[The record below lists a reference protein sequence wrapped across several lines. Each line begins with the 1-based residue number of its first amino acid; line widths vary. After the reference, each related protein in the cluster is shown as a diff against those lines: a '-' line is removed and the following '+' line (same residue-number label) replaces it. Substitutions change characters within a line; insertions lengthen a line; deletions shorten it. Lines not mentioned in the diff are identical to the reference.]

1 VTAFTIVSN
10 NIPGRA
16 LRGRVKAHMAA
27 HFLNPPAS
35 GVPAPTVLALQE
47 FVSWRDEFVAWMP
60 TYWRMEWGNAGQP
73 VAWDT
78 RTWGRVAQ
86 GTVRVWKG
94 GPTIGSEGA
103 GGPVTRDTFVNWFRL
118 AHKYG
123 GGELTV
129 VNIHFIPT
137 IDLPKQPGA
146 DVSRGEVHRASVAG
160 LAKFVA
166 ETTGPV
172 VVCGDFNAHWGH
184 GNLQPLRDVGLRLA
198 NNPGEWTHAKG
209 KRQID
214 LVMYR
219 DGTTRHASGVFPTL
233 VDDDKDGQFD
243 DDHRGVWVHFS
254 LAAKPDPKEG
264 DVKPYDLT
272 TYDGRRVDWIT
283 RAALE
288 DTAARLRYADGKL
301 TLTQGSYNAG
311 KVGAS
316 AGTHDG
322 GGVVDL
328 SAYDHERK
336 VRELRRTGFAA
347 WYRPA
352 IKGLWPEH
360 IHAVLI
366 GNAKLSPSAARQV
379 TAYLNGRNGLADNG
393 ADNGP
398 RDFVKN
404 RYTWTRGTP
413 PKPKPPTAVESFQR
427 DLAALLDKYQGRILK
442 RRVGAHKM
450 LHDIR
455 ARAAKGPQK

>member
-1 VTAFTIVSN
+1 VTEIKVCTYNAGGQPTDTRLAQDWQALKVHGVRVLGVSEVGRRTGALLRSGFN
-10 NIPGRA
+10 VYRLPNDKAAGFPSRDQIALLVHPDHPVERWDADKLNDPTPVERAVAGARLTGVGTSKYVVWADVAGVRYGETHLIPSTMHRTKAGEWANPKARA
-16 LRGRVKAHMAA
+16 LYVKQVAALVAWFERGGDVLVGDLNNQPPNALLAPLRKVAVAYTAPSFVKDNRELDHVWIKRG
-27 HFLNPPAS
+27 PS
-35 GVPAPTVLALQE
+35 GAPKFAVTDVRALQGYAGDHRPVVATLDVPA
-47 FVSWRDEFVAWMP
+47 
-60 TYWRMEWGNAGQP
+60 
-73 VAWDT
+73 
-78 RTWGRVAQ
+78 
-86 GTVRVWKG
+86 
-94 GPTIGSEGA
+94 
-103 GGPVTRDTFVNWFRL
+103 
-118 AHKYG
+118 
-123 GGELTV
+123 
-129 VNIHFIPT
+129 
-137 IDLPKQPGA
+137 
-146 DVSRGEVHRASVAG
+146 
-160 LAKFVA
+160 
-166 ETTGPV
+166 
-172 VVCGDFNAHWGH
+172 
-184 GNLQPLRDVGLRLA
+184 
-198 NNPGEWTHAKG
+198 
-209 KRQID
+209 
-214 LVMYR
+214 
-219 DGTTRHASGVFPTL
+219 
-233 VDDDKDGQFD
+233 
-243 DDHRGVWVHFS
+243 
-254 LAAKPDPKEG
+254 PKEG

-272 TYDGRRVDWIT
+272 TYDGRRVDWLT

-352 IKGLWPEH
+352 IKGLWPAH

-413 PKPKPPTAVESFQR
+413 PKPKPPTAVESFQKE
-427 DLAALLDKYQGRILK
+427 LAALLDKYQGRILK